1 MGFLNGLKQMNG
13 FIKNKI
19 GKAKSFVKNK
29 YNDPTNWIG
38 NLVMLQPK
46 RTPNNIVQGIRF
58 AMIPVIGAGIGYGT
72 YKLRQHWNKVQPYY
86 NKFTN
91 GVTNATN
98 WMFHKIGNITSN
110 ILNRNSNDV
119 NITRSHE

>member
-1 MGFLNGLKQMNG
+1 MIGLMMKQMVRRVDRETSP
-13 FIKNKI
+13 IPDTLK
-19 GKAKSFVKNK
+19 KAIAHMPQNSK
-29 YNDPTNWIG
+29 
-38 NLVMLQPK
+38 LVMLQPK